1 MRIFGPFLVLLAF
14 SLPAD
19 AAGISKQ
26 LTDQKQVRWDGYSLD
41 DLGTDVYA
49 ASNENLGGTNPLFE
63 WQLDSWNAATGVG
76 SVLAAVPK
84 GAHTDRDAVS
94 DDGQWIAFRSRGD
107 LTGGNPDGSVELFLM
122 KTDGTQTRQLT
133 SAPGNGGSVLFAALA
148 GSGNRVVFSA
158 DTDPLGT
165 NPSRVPQLF
174 VVNADGTGLAQLTTT
189 TSTSGFYASISDDG
203 TRIAFHHAGNLTG
216 GNPDLKWEIFTILA
230 TGSGLTQLTTTP
242 GTSATQGAWNPR
254 LSGNG
259 LRIAFH
265 SAETISG
272 LNTSGTERIWTIDW
286 AGTNLR
292 TVSPNLFPSVS
303 PSITDDGT
311 TVVYASTEVAI
322 GNADGSFEIFRVQ
335 FDGTG
340 KTRLTSTTA
349 PSGCFGPEISG
360 GGGRIAF
367 AVSGPIG
374 TFNTDGG
381 PALMVMD
388 SNGGT
393 LRLLLEGRGERDTF
407 PDMTPDATRIVF
419 DSGRDPFGTNSLRR
433 QQLFRMQ
440 TDGTGLVQIT
450 SFADGDVWHPRVSD
464 DGQWIAFTSNANP
477 TGANPSHLYEPF
489 VVRSDGT
496 GLRQLTPTGTA
507 GGGAQGTPA
516 IAGNAS
522 WVAFQSIGNPTG
534 GNPDGSAELFR
545 VRPDGTGLMQ
555 LTSDDSPIYKLPRI
569 DASGTWIV
577 YQSLV
582 AGPSG
587 FRISRIRT
595 DGTGLETITNF
606 ASYQPDISAAGDRI
620 AFVSDADPL
629 GTNPDGGDEVF
640 VWDAAGAVLRQATSL
655 PGGSMGRV
663 RLSRDGA
670 YVAFATTAPVFE
682 PNPAEHFV
690 PYRVEVAT
698 GAIER
703 LGGIETTIPEGSDR
717 YGGFVASDQ
726 TGRRFAFMTELDPVG
741 RNPDLSTEIFFLDLA
756 LTPKISVSRS
766 SPTLVSWD
774 PDPHAVRYDVVRGNV
789 ASLAIAGSTVDLG
802 PVVCLAD
809 DLSGLSIADGV
820 DPAPGQAYFYVRRG
834 TQGAADGPGSY
845 GQGTGN
851 RERVP
856 GSGGC
861 AP

>member
-1 MRIFGPFLVLLAF
+1 MRIIGLFILLSTLAP
-14 SLPAD
+14 PAD
-19 AAGISKQ
+19 AGGISKQ

-41 DLGTDVYA
+41 DLGTHVYA
-49 ASNENLGGTNPLFE
+49 ASNENLGGTNPLFQ
-63 WQLDSWNAATGVG
+63 WQLDSWNAATGAG
-76 SVLAAVPK
+76 SVLAAVPR

-107 LTGGNPDGSVELFLM
+107 LTGGNADGSVELFLM

-133 SAPGNGGSVLFAALA
+133 SAPGNGGGVLFAALA
-148 GSGNRVVFSA
+148 GSGNRVVLSA

-216 GNPDLKWEIFTILA
+216 GNPDLRWEIFTILA

-242 GTSATQGAWNPR
+242 GTSSTLGAWNPR

-311 TVVYASTEVAI
+311 TVVYASTEATI
-322 GNADGSFEIFRVQ
+322 GNADGSFEIYRVQ
-335 FDGTG
+335 YDGTG

-349 PSGCFGPEISG
+349 PSGCLAPEISG

-381 PALMVMD
+381 PALMAMD
-388 SNGGT
+388 GNGGT
-393 LRLLLEGRGERDTF
+393 LRLLLEGRGERDTS
-407 PDMTPDATRIVF
+407 PDMTPDATRVVF
-419 DSGRDPFGTNSLRR
+419 DSGRDPFGTNPLRR
-433 QQLFRMQ
+433 QQLFRLQ
-440 TDGTGLVQIT
+440 TDGTGLVQLT
-450 SFADGDVWHPRVSD
+450 SFTDGDVWHPRVSD
-464 DGQWIAFTSNANP
+464 DGQWISFSSNANP
-477 TGANPSHLYEPF
+477 TGGNPGHNFEPF
-489 VVRSDGT
+489 VIRADGT
-496 GLRQLTPTGTA
+496 GLRQLTPPGTTN
-507 GGGAQGTPA
+507 GGGQSAPA

-522 WVAFQSIGNPTG
+522 WVVFQALGDPTG
-534 GNPDGSAELFR
+534 GNPGGSPELFR
-545 VRPDGTGLMQ
+545 VRTDGTGLLQ
-555 LTSDDSPIYKLPRI
+555 LTNDDSTIYKLPRI
-569 DASGTWIV
+569 DASGTWIAF
-577 YQSLV
+577 QTG
-582 AGPSG
+582 AGSVI
-587 FRISRIRT
+587 RVWRIRS
-595 DGTGLETITNF
+595 DGTGLEAITAF
-606 ASYQPDISAAGDRI
+606 SSYRPDISAAGDRI
-620 AFVSDADPL
+620 AFVSGADPL
-629 GTNPDGGDEVF
+629 GTNPDGGHEVF
-640 VWDAAGAVLRQATSL
+640 VWDAAGALLRQATNL
-655 PGGSMGRV
+655 PVGSIGRV

-682 PNPAEHFV
+682 PNPSGDYV

-703 LGGIETTIPEGSDR
+703 LGGIETSLPAGSFR
-717 YGGFVASDQ
+717 YGAFLAPDQ

-741 RNPDLSTEIFFLDLA
+741 QNPDLSTEIFFLDLA

-809 DLSGLSIADGV
+809 DLSGLSITDGV